1 MQNRKCLETIK
12 SKMNK
17 SSGENIKMLADI
29 LERIKNNYANK
40 NYNTERDKGTAFE
53 RLMIKFFQTDLLYNQ
68 KYKNIWMWG
77 DWAELFPEY
86 NFSAKDTGIDL
97 VAQDNNSEFYAI
109 QCKFYSEEHILKKE
123 DIDSFFTLSGKK
135 PFTERIIIVTTNN
148 VSDNV
153 NTSLDNQTIPVNLI
167 TLDDLENS
175 SIDWLQLDLNN
186 IESLPKKPKKT
197 IRPHQQEA
205 LENAID
211 YYKINNKGKLIMA
224 CGTGKTYASL
234 KIMESITPD
243 NANILFLVPSL
254 SLLSQTLKEWNYEA
268 ESPIISYAVCSDSKI
283 GKDSE
288 DMKVHELSYPA
299 TTDADKLV
307 KSFNDTKSNDQRTV
321 IFSTYQSL
329 DIIQKAQEKNLPEFD
344 LIICDEAHKTT
355 GIINNKIALN
365 KTGEIKDDSNFVLV
379 HDNNKIKTK
388 KRMYMTAT
396 PRIYSPNVTKIAQ
409 RREIELCSMDNPE
422 IYGDTIY
429 QLSFSKAVE
438 EGLLSD
444 YQVLVLMV
452 GSHYINENMQSEL
465 ANNSELDLGDV
476 AKIVGCY
483 NGLSKKIN
491 ETEIYFDKNPMKRAV
506 AFAGSIKYS
515 KNMSNE
521 FKNITVN
528 LGDLKCES
536 KHIDGTQNVLERN
549 KGLDWL
555 RDAIPDNECRILS
568 NARCLSE
575 GIDVPA
581 LDAVMFLN
589 PRDSEID
596 IVQSVGRVMRKSEG
610 KKYGY
615 IILPVFIPVAE
626 NPEQA
631 LKDNKKYEIIW
642 KTLESLRAHDEKM
655 DKEINQ
661 LKYNGQS
668 DRIHIIGTGVSIS
681 KEQPGFDF
689 PEDEI
694 KLWKDAIRVKIVEKC
709 GDKEYLRNWTKDIID
724 IMNIHIE
731 RINFILKNN
740 ETDRQEFDKFLAEL
754 RSNVSPVISE
764 EDAIIMLSQHLI
776 TKPVF
781 DTLFSSEFAKY
792 NPVSMAM
799 DKMIAVLDEKGL
811 ENETKKLEKF
821 YDAVKNKVSA
831 VKNFN
836 DKQKIIIELYDNF
849 FSQAN
854 PKLSDKL
861 GIVYTPIE
869 IVDFIVN
876 SVEHVLQME
885 FNTKL
890 ENENVHILDPFTGTG
905 TFITRLLQNGIIS
918 ADKLEN
924 KYKYELHANEIML
937 LAYYI
942 AAINIEETYHNI
954 NTGKEYAPF
963 KGIVL
968 TDTFRLLEDEYKEQ
982 QEQYHGS
989 TIMDEDRLYPLKRN
1003 SKRALKQKRQDIRVI
1018 IGNPPYSVKQG
1029 SENDNNKSEKYPALD
1044 KKINE
1049 TYAKNSTAQLKQSLH
1064 DSYIRAF
1071 RWATDRIKDKG
1082 VICFISNGSY
1092 VNGKALD
1099 GFRKSLFDDF
1109 TSVYCFNLK
1118 GNFRKFDKNE
1128 GENVFGN
1135 SCGTTVAVT
1144 LLIKNPA
1151 KEKNNKVFYYEIPNA
1166 LRTQEKLAYIANLKD
1181 IGNIEWQ
1188 EIIPNESQDWI
1199 KQRNPVF
1206 SDFISMGDK
1215 QNKNKKTIFSIYSN
1229 GIKTQRDSWCYNFSK
1244 EKLEHNIKSMI
1255 DFYNTE
1261 VNRYSNVGNPPE
1273 NMDSFVNNDTT
1284 KISWTRGLKKRL
1296 KNNGKLEFNAGSITQ
1311 ATYRPFCNQWLYYN
1325 GTRELNEEISQI
1337 PQIFPD
1343 KNLNNIMI
1351 YTSGLGDKGF
1361 SSVVINSI
1369 PDLNMQHS
1377 GGQGFPL
1384 YYYEKNNQLKEVSL
1398 LEPIEQQQENS
1409 NGNEYTRRD
1418 NISDEFLKEIQDK
1431 YNDANI
1437 TKEDIFYYIY
1447 GILNSPDYKT
1457 KFANDLTKMLPSI
1470 PFVNEFKEISRL
1482 GKQLADLHVNYETI
1496 EPYPLIETILNNAK
1510 YLPED
1515 KLYRVDKIKF
1525 GRKDK
1530 NKDKSVIIYND
1541 YITLS
1546 GIPLEAYDYIVNG
1559 KSAIEWVIDRYQVS
1573 TYKDSGLKND
1583 PNDYLEEIQ
1592 DYKYI
1597 VNLLKKITNVSIKS
1611 VGMISELSK
1620 YSILEDEINASI
1632 DSKNIIY
1639 LNNIK
1644 SNKEN
1649 INDIDFKY
1657 DIIPDN
1663 AVDEN
1668 QKYVEYLPVYS
1679 LEAAASGFSGE
1690 EHVEKLGWKK
1700 AGLNSSSDIPDNSR
1714 YSDHYNNNNNGNN
1727 NDNYNDNGAI
1737 VIAIPNKAQPNF
1749 KLSKDMFIAKVVGKS
1764 MEPTIPDGSYCV
1776 FRFERGGSRNGKIV
1790 LVESKRFVADPA
1802 INQKFTVKR
1811 YRSEKVN
1818 INQSLDDRSALAPDG
1833 TREVPSGLSRLRGND
1848 NEYAE
1853 EGGEQWKH
1861 KRIILSP
1868 DNKDFND
1875 IILENVSEDDFKV
1888 VAEFISVA

>member
-1 MQNRKCLETIK
+1 
-12 SKMNK
+12 
-17 SSGENIKMLADI
+17 MLSDI
-29 LERIKNNYANK
+29 LERIKSNYADK
-40 NYNTERDKGTAFE
+40 DYNTERDKGTAFE
-53 RLMIKFFQTDLLYNQ
+53 KLIIKFLKTDPLYNQ

-77 DWAELFPEY
+77 DWAKLFSEY

-97 VAQDNNSEFYAI
+97 VAQDNNNEFYAI

-135 PFTERIIIVTTNN
+135 PFTERIIVVTTNSI
-148 VSDNV
+148 SDNV
-153 NTSLDNQTIPVNLI
+153 VTSLDNQTIPVNII
-167 TLDDLENS
+167 TLNDLENS
-175 SIDWLQLDLNN
+175 SIDWLKFDTNN
-186 IESLPKKPKKT
+186 IEILPLKSKKT

-205 LENAID
+205 LGNAID

-224 CGTGKTYASL
+224 CGTGKTYVSL
-234 KIMESITPD
+234 KIAEAITPN
-243 NANILFLVPSL
+243 NAVVLFLVPSL

-268 ESPIISYAVCSDSKI
+268 ESLIISYAVCSDSKI

-307 KSFNDTKSNDQRTV
+307 KSFNDTKSNNQRTV

-329 DIIQKAQEKNLPEFD
+329 DIIQKAQVKGLPEFD
-344 LIICDEAHKTT
+344 LIICDEAHRTT

-379 HDNNKIKTK
+379 HDNNKIKAK

-452 GSHYINENMQSEL
+452 GGNYINESMQSEL
-465 ANNSELDLGDV
+465 TNNDNELKLGDL

-483 NGLSKKIN
+483 NGLAKKVN

-506 AFAGSIKYS
+506 AFAGSIDYS
-515 KNMSNE
+515 QRISKE
-521 FKNITVN
+521 FRNITDK
-528 LGDLKCES
+528 LGDLKCETR
-536 KHIDGTQNVLERN
+536 HIDGTQNVLERN
-549 KGLDWL
+549 QELDWL
-555 RDAIPDNECRILS
+555 RDAVPDNECRILS

-575 GIDVPA
+575 GVDVPA

-610 KKYGY
+610 KKFGY
-615 IILPVFIPVAE
+615 IILPVFIPTAE
-626 NPEQA
+626 NPQEA

-655 DKEINQ
+655 DREINQ

-668 DRIHIIGTGVSIS
+668 DRVHIIGTGVSIS

-731 RINFILKNN
+731 RINFILKDN
-740 ETDRQEFDKFLAEL
+740 EKDKQEFDNFLSEL
-754 RSNVSPVISE
+754 RNNVSPVISE

-811 ENETKKLEKF
+811 KNETKKLEKF
-821 YDAVKNKVSA
+821 YEAVKNKVSA

-861 GIVYTPIE
+861 GIVYTPVE

-876 SVEHVLQME
+876 SVEYILNKE
-885 FNTKL
+885 FDTKL

-918 ADKLEN
+918 PDKLEN
-924 KYKYELHANEIML
+924 KYKNELHANEIML

-954 NTGKEYAPF
+954 NKEKEYAPF

-968 TDTFRLLEDEYKEQ
+968 TDTFRLLEDEYREQ

-989 TIMDEDRLYPLKRN
+989 TIIDEERLYPLKRN
-1003 SKRALKQKRQDIRVI
+1003 SKRALKQKQQDIRVI
-1018 IGNPPYSVKQG
+1018 LGNPPYSSGQK
-1029 SENDNNKSEKYPALD
+1029 SENDNNKSEKYPTLD

-1049 TYAKNSTAQLKQSLH
+1049 TYAKNSTAKLKQTLY

-1092 VNGKALD
+1092 IDGKALD

-1109 TSVYCFNLK
+1109 LAAYCFNLK
-1118 GNFRKFDKNE
+1118 GNFRKFNKDE

-1135 SCGTTVAVT
+1135 KSGTTIAIT
-1144 LLIKNPA
+1144 LLIKNPV
-1151 KEKNNKVFYYEIPNA
+1151 KEKAMHIFYHEIA
-1166 LRTQEKLAYIANLKD
+1166 KSLKMDEKLRYIANLK
-1181 IGNIEWQ
+1181 NISNIDWQ
-1188 EIIPNESQDWI
+1188 EIIPNEAQDWI
-1199 KQRNPVF
+1199 KQRNVVF
-1206 SDFISMGDK
+1206 SDFIPLGDK
-1215 QNKNKKTIFSIYSN
+1215 TGKENKTIFNIYSM
-1229 GIKTQRDSWCYNFSK
+1229 GIAAKRDSWAYNFSK
-1244 EKLEHNIKSMI
+1244 EKLVGNIKSMI
-1255 DFYNTE
+1255 DFYNGE
-1261 VNRYSNVGNPPE
+1261 VDKYINADNKSE
-1273 NMDSFVNNDTT
+1273 NIGSFVNNDPR
-1284 KISWTRGLKKRL
+1284 KISWTRGLKTRL
-1296 KNNGKLEFNAGSITQ
+1296 KNKKKLEFDINSISQTI
-1311 ATYRPFCNQWLYYN
+1311 YRPFCNQWLYYN
-1325 GTRELNEEISQI
+1325 GTRELNEEIYQI

-1343 KNLNNIMI
+1343 KNCENLIICIENDNKI
-1351 YTSGLGDKGF
+1351 F
-1361 SSVVINSI
+1361 SSIIVNKIYDFHIFS
-1369 PDLNMQHS
+1369 S
-1377 GGQGFPL
+1377 SQGFPL
-1384 YYYEKNNQLKEVSL
+1384 YYYEKNTELKDAELFVH
-1398 LEPIEQQQENS
+1398 EQTQDNS
-1409 NGNEYTRRD
+1409 EYTRHD
-1418 NISDEFLKEIQDK
+1418 NISDEFLTEIQAQYKD
-1431 YNDANI
+1431 NAI

-1447 GILNSPDYKT
+1447 GILNNSDYKT
-1457 KFANDLTKMLPSI
+1457 AFANDLTKMLPRI
-1470 PFVNEFKEISRL
+1470 PFIKEFKEISKL
-1482 GKQLADLHVNYETI
+1482 GKELADLHLNYEQV
-1496 EPYPLIETILNNAK
+1496 EPYPIIETVSDKAK
-1510 YLPED
+1510 DLSKD
-1515 KLYRVDKIKF
+1515 KLYYINEMKF
-1525 GRKDK
+1525 GKIGKEKDR
-1530 NKDKSVIIYND
+1530 SVIIYND

-1546 GIPLEAYDYIVNG
+1546 GIPLEAYNFVVNG
-1559 KSAIEWVIDRYQVS
+1559 KSAIEWIMNRYKVS
-1573 TYKDSGLKND
+1573 INKDSKIKND

-1597 VNLLKKITNVSIKS
+1597 VNLLKKIINVSVKS
-1611 VGMISELSK
+1611 VGIISELSK
-1620 YSILEDEINASI
+1620 YSILDNEDKINENGSE
-1632 DSKNIIY
+1632 KVIY
-1639 LNNIK
+1639 LN
-1644 SNKEN
+1644 
-1649 INDIDFKY
+1649 
-1657 DIIPDN
+1657 DIISNQNSDKDIN
-1663 AVDEN
+1663 IGIDIEEIIDEN
-1668 QKYVEYLPVYS
+1668 QKYVEYLPIYS

-1690 EHVEKLGWKK
+1690 QHVETLGWKK
-1700 AGLNSSSDIPDNSR
+1700 VNFSNYKDSNYNKFNSNNLLNSLPL
-1714 YSDHYNNNNNGNN
+1714 
-1727 NDNYNDNGAI
+1727 
-1737 VIAIPNKAQPNF
+1737 PNKI

-1764 MEPTIPDGSYCV
+1764 MEPTIPDGSYCI
-1776 FRFERGGSRNGKIV
+1776 FRFERGGSRDGKVV
-1790 LVESKRFVADPA
+1790 LVESRKVSDTET
-1802 INQKFTVKR
+1802 NQKYTVKR

-1818 INQSLDDRSALAPDG
+1818 TDYSLD
-1833 TREVPSGLSRLRGND
+1833 SRFRGND

-1853 EGGEQWKH
+1853 EGERWVH

-1868 DNKDFND
+1868 DNKDFDD

-1888 VAEFISVA
+1888 IAEFVSVI